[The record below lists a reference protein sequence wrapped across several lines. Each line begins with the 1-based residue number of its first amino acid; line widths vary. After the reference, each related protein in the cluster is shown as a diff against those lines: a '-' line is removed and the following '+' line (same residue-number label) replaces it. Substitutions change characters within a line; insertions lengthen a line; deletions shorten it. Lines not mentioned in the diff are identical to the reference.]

1 MTHDTWRSHFAR
13 PSDIEFR
20 ELLERLPAAAYTTD
34 SDGLITWF
42 NGDAVEVWGREP
54 LLNDP
59 VDRFCGSFRLFYVDG
74 RPMTHAD
81 CWMGRALQDRE
92 PYNGQEVVIERQ
104 DGSRRI
110 ALAHANPI
118 FDGDRLVGAV
128 NVLVDITERKR
139 TQLQLE
145 EANEAKTQFL
155 AILAHELRNPLAPMR
170 SALELL
176 ERDTDASARE
186 RAHATLDRQLVHMT
200 RIVDDLLDVARIT
213 RGSLE
218 LRRTRLELGPIVA
231 QAAETARSLTDVKG
245 QRLDVAIPD
254 EPIVVDGDPI
264 RLGQLI
270 GNLLA
275 NASKYS
281 ESGRRIDL
289 SLERLGS
296 DVIISVRD
304 EGIGIPAEALPSI
317 FEMFSRGTATTAHEG
332 LGVGLTLARQLAEM
346 HGGFIEVRSGGP
358 GTGSEFR
365 VHLPAIVGVAPQAAG
380 GWEDAGFAIPHS
392 GQRILVVDDNRDA
405 AESLAELL
413 TADGYGTR
421 MAHDGATAVEMA
433 GAWRPNIILLDI
445 GLPRLDGY
453 EAARRIRTLDG
464 GGEITLIAVTGWGQ
478 PEDRAKSAVAGFDHH
493 LVKPVNLAALS
504 ALFSPVH

>member
-1 MTHDTWRSHFAR
+1 MIHDTWRAHFAR

-34 SDGLITWF
+34 ADGLITWF
-42 NGDAVEVWGREP
+42 NRDAVEVWGREP

-59 VDRFCGSFRLFYVDG
+59 IDRFCGSFRLFYVDG

-81 CWMGRALQDRE
+81 CWMGRALRDRE

-118 FDGDRLVGAV
+118 FDGERLVGAV
-128 NVLVDITERKR
+128 NVLVDITDRKR
-139 TQLQLE
+139 AQLQLE

-155 AILAHELRNPLAPMR
+155 AVLAHELRNPLAPMR

-176 ERDTDASARE
+176 ARDLDAPSRE

-200 RIVDDLLDVARIT
+200 RVVDDLLDVARIT

-218 LRRTRLELGPIVA
+218 LRRTRLELGPIVS
-231 QAAETARSLTDVKG
+231 QAAETARVLTDVKG
-245 QRLDVAIPD
+245 QRLDVVIPA
-254 EPIVVDGDPI
+254 EPLVVDGDPI
-264 RLGQLI
+264 RLAQLI

-281 ESGRRIDL
+281 EAGREIHL
-289 SLERLGS
+289 AVERLGS
-296 DVIISVRD
+296 DVIVSVRD
-304 EGIGIPAEALPSI
+304 EGIGIPPEALPSI
-317 FEMFSRGTATTAHEG
+317 FEMFSRGSATASHEG

-365 VHLPAIVGVAPQAAG
+365 VHLPAIVGLAPQAAG
-380 GWEDAGFAIPHS
+380 GSEAPALDPAHPGR
-392 GQRILVVDDNRDA
+392 RILVVDDNRDA
-405 AESLAELL
+405 AASLAELL
-413 TADGYGTR
+413 SADGYHTR
-421 MAHDGATAVEMA
+421 LAHDGATAVELA
-433 GAWRPNIILLDI
+433 ESWGPTIVLLDI

-453 EAARRIRTLDG
+453 EAARRIRALDG
-464 GGEITLIAVTGWGQ
+464 GAEITLIAITGWGQ
-478 PEDRAKSAVAGFDHH
+478 AEDRAKSSAAGFDHH
-493 LVKPVNLAALS
+493 LVKPVDLAALS
-504 ALFSPVH
+504 LLFAPVP